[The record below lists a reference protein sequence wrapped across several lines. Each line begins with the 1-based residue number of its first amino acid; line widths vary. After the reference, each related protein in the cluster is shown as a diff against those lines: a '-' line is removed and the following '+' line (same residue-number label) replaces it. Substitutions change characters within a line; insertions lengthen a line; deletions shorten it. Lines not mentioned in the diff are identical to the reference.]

1 MLDARFLTRNGLAA
15 RRLAAELL
23 NQQPDSRLPRIR
35 DYAQRLGVGNGTVQA
50 ALQLLENTGAVRTE
64 ARGHLGTYLR
74 EVDRAGLWQLA
85 GLGTMLAA
93 MPLPYSRR
101 YEGLA
106 TGLRA
111 AFEDAG
117 IPFALT
123 FMRGAQARLDALMDG
138 KVDLIAVS
146 RLAFEEF
153 GEGFPIARLADLG
166 PRTYVGA
173 HGVLLRAGV
182 SLDDP
187 DLAVAVDTSS
197 ADQQELTRLV
207 FSGRSVRYVE
217 TSYMQLGE
225 LFRRGE
231 VDASVW
237 NLDEVH
243 QHIDEDCATI
253 PFDELT
259 SADLA
264 DRNSSAV
271 LAVRADDSPA
281 LEAVRGRIS
290 ADLVTRTQ
298 RAVLT
303 GDRLPS
309 Y

>member
-1 MLDARFLTRNGLAA
+1 MLDARFLTRNGMTA
-15 RRLAAELL
+15 RQLAAELL

-35 DYAQRLGVGNGTVQA
+35 DYAERLGVGNGTVQA
-50 ALQLLENTGAVRTE
+50 ALQLLESTGAVQTE

-74 EVDRAGLWQLA
+74 AVDRAGLWKLA

-106 TGLRA
+106 TGLRE
-111 AFEDAG
+111 AFEHAE

-123 FMRGAQARLDALMDG
+123 FMRGAQARLDALLAG
-138 KVDLIAVS
+138 KVDLIVVS

-153 GEGFPIARLADLG
+153 GADCPIAQLADLG
-166 PRTYVGA
+166 ARTFVGA
-173 HGVLLRAGV
+173 HGVLLRAGA

-187 DLAVAVDTSS
+187 GLAVAVDTSS
-197 ADQQELTRLV
+197 ADQQRLTRLV
-207 FSGRSVRYVE
+207 FAGRPVRYVE

-231 VDASVW
+231 VDATVW

-243 QHIDEDCATI
+243 QHIDEDFTTI
-253 PFDELT
+253 PFDEVT
-259 SADLA
+259 STGLA

-271 LAVRADDSPA
+271 LAVRAGDSPA
-281 LEAVRGRIS
+281 LDAVRDRLS
-290 ADLVTRTQ
+290 AELVTRTQ
-298 RAVLT
+298 QAVLT

>member
-1 MLDARFLTRNGLAA
+1 MLDARFLTRNGMVA

-23 NQQPDSRLPRIR
+23 NQRVDSRLPRIR
-35 DYAQRLGVGNGTVQA
+35 DYAERLGVGNGTVQA
-50 ALQLLENTGAVRTE
+50 ALQLLENTGALRTE

-74 EVDRAGLWQLA
+74 EVDRADLWRLA

-111 AFEDAG
+111 AFEKAE

-123 FMRGAQARLDALMDG
+123 FMRGAQARLDALMSG
-138 KVDLIAVS
+138 KVDLIVVS
-146 RLAFEEF
+146 RLAFDAF
-153 GEGFPIARLADLG
+153 GEGSRLSRLADLG
-166 PRTYVGA
+166 PRTYVGE
-173 HGVLLRAGV
+173 HGVLLRAGAA
-182 SLDDP
+182 LDDP
-187 DLAVAVDTSS
+187 GLAVAVDTSS

-207 FSGRSVRYVE
+207 FADRPVRYVE
-217 TSYMQLGE
+217 TSYMQLSE

-243 QHIDEDCATI
+243 QHIAADLTTI
-253 PFDELT
+253 PLDEAARGHLG
-259 SADLA
+259 

-281 LEAVRGRIS
+281 VEAVRGRLS

-298 RAVLT
+298 QDVLT

>member
-1 MLDARFLTRNGLAA
+1 MLDARFLTRNGMAA
-15 RRLAAELL
+15 RSLAAELL
-23 NQQPDSRLPRIR
+23 NQQPGSQLPRIR
-35 DYAQRLGVGNGTVQA
+35 DYAERLGVGNGTVQA
-50 ALQLLENTGAVRTE
+50 ALQLLEDAGAVRTE

-74 EVDRAGLWQLA
+74 EVDRAALWQLA

-123 FMRGAQARLDALMDG
+123 FMRGAQARLDALMAG

-166 PRTYVGA
+166 PQTYVGA
-173 HGVLLRAGV
+173 HGVVLREGV
-182 SLDDP
+182 ALDDP
-187 DLAVAVDTSS
+187 DLAVAVDTGS
-197 ADQQELTRLV
+197 ADQQQLTRLV
-207 FSGRSVRYVE
+207 FAGRSVRYVE
-217 TSYMQLGE
+217 ISYMQLGE

-243 QHIDEDCATI
+243 RHLSGDVTTI
-253 PFDELT
+253 PLGEEI
-259 SADLA
+259 SAALA

-271 LAVRADDSPA
+271 LAVRADGSPA
-281 LEAVRGRIS
+281 LDAVRTRIS
-290 ADLVTRTQ
+290 ADVVTRTQ
-298 RAVLT
+298 RAVLA